1 MKTFVR
7 IAAAALALTVS
18 NLALPGAAL
27 AAGNGKSHASKHHV
41 AAHTPKKAKAPKAP
55 KAKAPKAPKRA
66 KAKKAK

>member
-18 NLALPGAAL
+18 NLALPSAAL
-27 AAGNGKSHASKHHV
+27 AAGSGKHATKHHT
-41 AAHTPKKAKAPKAP
+41 AAHAPKKAKAPKAP